1 LSATKGRLNEIS
13 SWSRSSIKIAQVAV
27 LSNACCGVDSRRH
40 RGVARDAVVV
50 EVVGL
55 AQVAV
60 LSNA

>member
-1 LSATKGRLNEIS
+1 LNEIS